1 MYCYISRSRC
11 GAAHPRQFGS
21 KMMVQD
27 DGGATAPVGDVP
39 PGWCDIVGDGRM
51 GRALSA
57 ALRAAGVPVRG
68 PLARGADAAGA
79 AIVLLCVPDREIARA
94 SAAIAAGALV
104 GHVSASADLSLLAPH
119 ERFAMHPLLSV
130 VGASARF
137 AGATCVVEG
146 TTVRATGVAR
156 ALAARLGMT
165 ARVIAPEQRPLY
177 HAAATM
183 ASNYLVTLEASAE
196 RLARQVGLDRSALV
210 PLVRA
215 TVEQWAACGAREAL
229 TGPIARGDE
238 ETVARQRAAV
248 AAAAPDMVVMW
259 DCLVAATRSL
269 AAAPPG
275 VAR

>member
-1 MYCYISRSRC
+1 
-11 GAAHPRQFGS
+11 
-21 KMMVQD
+21 MMTLPD
-27 DGGATAPVGDVP
+27 DGGATAPGGDVP

-57 ALRAAGVPVRG
+57 ALGAAGVAVRG

-79 AIVLLCVPDREIARA
+79 AIVLLCVPDREIASA
-94 SAAIAAGALV
+94 SAAIAGGALV
-104 GHVSASADLSLLAPH
+104 GHVSASADLALLSPH

-130 VGASARF
+130 VGAGARF

-146 TTVRATGVAR
+146 STVRATGVAR

-165 ARVIAPEQRPLY
+165 ARVIAAGQRPLY

-183 ASNYLVTLEASAE
+183 ASNYLVTLEWGAE
-196 RLARQVGLDRSALV
+196 RLARQVGLDRAALV

-215 TVEQWAACGAREAL
+215 TIEQWVSLGARDAL
-229 TGPIARGDE
+229 TGPVARGDE

-248 AAAAPDMVVMW
+248 AAAAPDMVAMW
-259 DCLVAATRSL
+259 DCLVSATRSL
-269 AAAPPG
+269 AATPPG
-275 VAR
+275 VAP